1 VVILRNVIVVTLN
14 SQSPDMVTVL
24 KMQNICKS
32 FVGEG
37 GGEIRANDNITFTL
51 KRGEVHAL
59 LGENGAGKSTLVM
72 NLCREPDSGTVIL
85 NGEKVELHSP
95 RDALK
100 HGIGIAYQDLSRTLV
115 ERHTIAENILSLAT
129 GFLLSPSAI
138 EEAIREALVE
148 YDLGELDPQ
157 MSIWKLSGGEKQRVE
172 ILKALITN
180 PDILILDEPTSMQT
194 PLEVE
199 RLFSLIETLKAQ
211 GKSVVIITHHLG
223 EAIRISNRI
232 TVLRGGKV
240 VDTLDE
246 VRVEAMKKEPEKGAR
261 ELAQLMVG
269 REVLYDL
276 ERKGLQEGPIVLA
289 TQDLRVN
296 NDMGV
301 QVVNSVSFKVRGN
314 QILGIAGVAG
324 NGQRELVESIVH
336 WREATGGNIHLHGEV
351 ITNKPIK
358 EIRDRGVSFVPE
370 NRKKALILNMSVRA
384 NLMISYYADTPGL
397 FVDRE
402 AMIKKT
408 DGLIKRFSIETPS
421 PLAPVRSLSGGNRQ
435 KVVVARELS
444 RQPPKGEQLLLIA
457 ENPTFGLDVATT
469 QFVRQELLKMR
480 TAGAAVLLVSSD
492 LTEIM
497 TLSDMIAVM
506 YKGKIIGVLDA
517 SSATRESVGLLMGGV
532 VGETSNVGEDELI
545 EA

>member
-1 VVILRNVIVVTLN
+1 MVIPRNAIVVTLN
-14 SQSPDMVTVL
+14 PESSDTVTVL
-24 KMQNICKS
+24 EMQNICKS
-32 FVGEG
+32 FIGEDG
-37 GGEIRANDNITFTL
+37 EEIRANDSVTFTL
-51 KRGEVHAL
+51 RRGEVHAL

-72 NLCREPDSGTVIL
+72 NLCREPDSGSVVL

-129 GFLLSPSAI
+129 GFLLSPSVI
-138 EEAIREALVE
+138 EEAIRKALVK

-199 RLFSLIETLKAQ
+199 RLFSLIEALKVQ
-211 GKSVVIITHHLG
+211 GKSIVIITHHLG
-223 EAIRISNRI
+223 EAIGISDRI
-232 TVLRGGKV
+232 TVLRSGKV
-240 VDTLDE
+240 IETLDE
-246 VRVEAMKKEPEKGAR
+246 ARVRTMKKEPEKGAR

-269 REVLYDL
+269 REVLYNL

-289 TQDLRVN
+289 TQELCVN

-301 QVVNSVSFKVRGN
+301 QAVNSVSIKVRGN

-336 WREATGGNIHLHGEV
+336 WREATGGRIYLHGEE
-351 ITNKPIK
+351 ITNSPIK
-358 EIRDRGVSFVPE
+358 KIRDLGVSFVPE
-370 NRKKALILNMSVRA
+370 IRKKALILDMSVRA
-384 NLMISYYADTPGL
+384 NLMISYYAETPGL
-397 FVDRE
+397 FIDRE

-408 DGLIKRFSIETPS
+408 DKLIKRFSIETPS

-497 TLSDMIAVM
+497 TLSDMVAVM
-506 YKGKIIGVLDA
+506 YKGEIIGILDTD
-517 SSATRESVGLLMGGV
+517 SATRESVGLLMGGV
-532 VGETSNVGEDELI
+532 VGETSEVGEDELI

>member
-1 VVILRNVIVVTLN
+1 MVILRNIIVATLN
-14 SQSPDMVTVL
+14 SKSSDMVTVL
-24 KMQNICKS
+24 EMQNICKS

-37 GGEIRANDNITFTL
+37 GGEIRANDDITFTL
-51 KRGEVHAL
+51 KRGEVHAI
-59 LGENGAGKSTLVM
+59 LGENGAGKSTLVL

-157 MSIWKLSGGEKQRVE
+157 MSVWKLSGGEKQRVE

-199 RLFSLIETLKAQ
+199 RLFSLIEVLKAQ
-211 GKSVVIITHHLG
+211 GKSIVIITHHLG

-232 TVLRGGKV
+232 TVLRSGKV
-240 VDTLDE
+240 IDTLDE
-246 VRVEAMKKEPEKGAR
+246 ARVEAMKKEPEKGAR
-261 ELAQLMVG
+261 ELARLMVG
-269 REVLYDL
+269 KELLYDL
-276 ERKGLQEGPIVLA
+276 ERKELQEGPIVLA
-289 TQDLRVN
+289 TQDLCVN

-301 QVVNSVSFKVRGN
+301 QVVNSVSLKVRGN
-314 QILGIAGVAG
+314 QVLGVAGIAG
-324 NGQRELVESIVH
+324 NGQREFVESIVH
-336 WREATGGNIHLHGEV
+336 WREATGGNIQLHGED
-351 ITNKPIK
+351 ITNSPIK

-370 NRKKALILNMSVRA
+370 NRKKALILDLSVRA

-397 FVDRE
+397 FIDRE

-408 DGLIKRFSIETPS
+408 DSLIKRFSIETPS

-480 TAGAAVLLVSSD
+480 TAGAAVLLISSD
-492 LTEIM
+492 LTEIL
-497 TLSDMIAVM
+497 TLSDKIAVM
-506 YKGKIIGVLDA
+506 YKGEIIGVLDA
-517 SSATRESVGLLMGGV
+517 GSATRESVGLLMGGV
-532 VGETSNVGEDELI
+532 GNETSNAGEDELI

>member
-1 VVILRNVIVVTLN
+1 MNPESSDT
-14 SQSPDMVTVL
+14 VTVL
-24 KMQNICKS
+24 EMQGICKS
-32 FVGEG
+32 FIGED
-37 GGEIRANDNITFTL
+37 GEEIKANDSVTFTL

-72 NLCREPDSGTVIL
+72 NLCREPDSGTVVL
-85 NGEKVELHSP
+85 NGETVELQSP

-100 HGIGIAYQDLSRTLV
+100 HGIGIAYQDLTRTLV

-129 GFLLSPSAI
+129 GFLLSPSAM
-138 EEAIREALVE
+138 EEAIREALVK

-180 PDILILDEPTSMQT
+180 PDILMLDEPTSMQT

-199 RLFSLIETLKAQ
+199 KLFSLIETLKAQ
-211 GKSVVIITHHLG
+211 GKSIVIITHHLG
-223 EAIRISNRI
+223 EAIRISDRI
-232 TVLRGGKV
+232 TVLRSGKV

-246 VRVEAMKKEPEKGAR
+246 ARVEAMKKEPEEGAR

-269 REVLYDL
+269 RELLYDL
-276 ERKGLQEGPIVLA
+276 ERKELQEGPIVLA
-289 TQDLRVN
+289 TQDLCVN
-296 NDMGV
+296 SDMGV
-301 QVVNSVSFKVRGN
+301 QVVNSVSLEVRGN
-314 QILGIAGVAG
+314 QILGIAGIAG

-336 WREATGGNIHLHGEV
+336 WREAMGGSISLHGED
-351 ITNKPIK
+351 ITNRPVK

-370 NRKKALILNMSVRA
+370 IRKKALILDLSVRA
-384 NLMISYYADTPGL
+384 NLMISYYAETPGL
-397 FVDRE
+397 FIDRE
-402 AMIKKT
+402 AMIDKT
-408 DGLIKRFSIETPS
+408 DKLIERFSIETPS

-492 LTEIM
+492 LTEIL

-506 YKGKIIGVLDA
+506 YKGEIVGVLDA
-517 SSATRESVGLLMGGV
+517 DSATRESVGLLMGGV
-532 VGETSNVGEDELI
+532 VDENSSAGEDELI